1 MSTSRKPST
10 NPKRSGRGQGKS
22 QKSNLPLILVGG
34 GAVLLLL
41 AALFVYNGS
50 RPSKSG
56 VQQQVSGAPALN
68 VDKER
73 IDFGD
78 VKMDTPVTATFKISN
93 TGDQPLRF
101 SQAPKVEVVE
111 GC

>member
-1 MSTSRKPST
+1 MSASNKSIKPSNT
-10 NPKRSGRGQGKS
+10 KGKGQGKS
-22 QKSNLPLILVGG
+22 GKSNLPLILVGG

-41 AALFVYNGS
+41 AALFVYTGS
-50 RPSKSG
+50 RSSKSG
-56 VQQQVSGAPALN
+56 VQQQVSGAPALK

-78 VKMDTPVTATFKISN
+78 VKIDTPVTATFEIYN